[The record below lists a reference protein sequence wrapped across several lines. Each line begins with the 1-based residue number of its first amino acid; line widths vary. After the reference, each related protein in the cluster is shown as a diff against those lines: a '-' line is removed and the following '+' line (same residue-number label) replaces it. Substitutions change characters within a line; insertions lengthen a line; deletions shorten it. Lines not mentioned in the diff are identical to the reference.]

1 MSSLSYQWSV
11 EEFNVESGT
20 VVAQLGSVSKRLKA
34 AASPPVRAVWL
45 IMGGSFRDRWVLSL
59 HACHTCD
66 VGGSRFLDRSHFGFI
81 DQSDKINV
89 SVSVDLPCLHGID

>member
-1 MSSLSYQWSV
+1 MSSLTEWSV

-20 VVAQLGSVSKRLKA
+20 MVAQLGFVGKRLKA
-34 AASPPVRAVWL
+34 AASSCKSCMAYNGRIIQGWA
-45 IMGGSFRDRWVLSL
+45 LSL

-89 SVSVDLPCLHGID
+89 SVSVDLPCLHEIN